1 MIKMKFI
8 KNVETLEELKKAY
21 KKLALKFHPDRG
33 GTDEGMAQIN
43 NEYDELFEQ
52 LKNIHRNKDGEF
64 YQKESTETPQEW
76 REIIYKLLVLKMENV
91 LIEVIGSFLWVSG
104 NTKPYKD
111 ELKVLGLKWGRKKQA
126 WYLSPKGYKRYGK
139 KDYKMD
145 EIRGMYGSKQVT
157 ERNTKKMI
165 EA

>member
-33 GTDEGMAQIN
+33 GKDEEMAQIN

-76 REIIYKLLVLKMENV
+76 REIISKLLELKMENV

>member
-33 GTDEGMAQIN
+33 GTDEEMAQIN

-76 REIIYKLLVLKMENV
+76 REIISKLLVLKMENV

>member
-33 GTDEGMAQIN
+33 GTDEEMAQIN

-76 REIIYKLLVLKMENV
+76 REIISKLLVLKMENV

-139 KDYKMD
+139 RDYKMD

>member
-1 MIKMKFI
+1 MRYIT
-8 KNVETLEELKKAY
+8 NVHTLEELKKAY
-21 KKLALKFHPDRG
+21 KKLALLYHPDRG
-33 GTDEGMAQIN
+33 GTDEEMVQIN

-76 REIIYKLLVLKMENV
+76 REIISQLLALKMENV
-91 LIEVIGSFLWVSG
+91 LIEVIGSFLWISG
-104 NTKPYKD
+104 NTKPYKE
-111 ELKVLGLKWGRKKQA
+111 ELKALGLKWGRKKQA
-126 WYLSPKGYKRYGK
+126 WYLSPKGYRRYGK

-145 EIRGMYGSKQVT
+145 EIRGMYGSQRVT
-157 ERNTKKMI
+157 AESNKKMI

>member
-1 MIKMKFI
+1 MKFI

-33 GTDEGMAQIN
+33 GTDEEMAQIN

-76 REIIYKLLVLKMENV
+76 REIISKLLVLKMENV